1 MKEQERLNVRIDN
14 EEDMSADLMKVYE
27 AVRNGKMT
35 SRESQDLCNIAGK
48 VLAQKKAKLSY
59 LQWLKEKK
67 RIPYFEDNQPIIT
80 SESND
85 RPE

>member
-1 MKEQERLNVRIDN
+1 MEEQERPNVRIDN
-14 EEDMSADLMKVYE
+14 EDDMSADLMRVYE

-67 RIPYFEDNQPIIT
+67 RIPYFEDNQPLINPET
-80 SESND
+80 ND
-85 RPE
+85 R